1 MHKNKQYYNISEVS
15 KILNLKEHVI
25 RHWDSVDPKTNKLR
39 IEGLSIRT
47 KGGTRYFNQTHI
59 KKLSNIKNILFEE
72 GRHNYSLDLV
82 NKIISSKKLEKQF
95 NDNLTTSSPN
105 QDIDK
110 SNNSQKLIKILNKL
124 RKLNQYIL
132 KFLVRFLF
140 SLSYLFNIN

>member
-25 RHWDSVDPKTNKLR
+25 RHWDSLDPKTNKLR

-95 NDNLTTSSPN
+95 TNESAISSNHDDVKVNYDN
-105 QDIDK
+105 
-110 SNNSQKLIKILNKL
+110 QKLIKILDKL
-124 RKLNQYIL
+124 RNLIP
-132 KFLVRFLF
+132 
-140 SLSYLFNIN
+140 

>member
-1 MHKNKQYYNISEVS
+1 MHKNKQYFNISEVS

-95 NDNLTTSSPN
+95 INESAFSSN
-105 QDIDK
+105 QDDVKVHYDK
-110 SNNSQKLIKILNKL
+110 QKLIKILDKL
-124 RKLNQYIL
+124 RNLIP
-132 KFLVRFLF
+132 
-140 SLSYLFNIN
+140 

>member
-25 RHWDSVDPKTNKLR
+25 RHWDSLDPKTNKLR

-72 GRHNYSLDLV
+72 GKHNYSLDLV
-82 NKIISSKKLEKQF
+82 NKIMSSKKLYK
-95 NDNLTTSSPN
+95 NTTSEDN
-105 QDIDK
+105 FVFKDK
-110 SNNSQKLIKILNKL
+110 NLPTDSKTQVKLKKIINNLKSLIK
-124 RKLNQYIL
+124 
-132 KFLVRFLF
+132 
-140 SLSYLFNIN
+140 

>member
-39 IEGLSIRT
+39 IQGLSIRT

-95 NDNLTTSSPN
+95 TNESAISSN
-105 QDIDK
+105 QDDVK
-110 SNNSQKLIKILNKL
+110 VNYDNQKLIKILDKL
-124 RKLNQYIL
+124 RNLIP
-132 KFLVRFLF
+132 
-140 SLSYLFNIN
+140 

>member
-95 NDNLTTSSPN
+95 TNESAISLN
-105 QDIDK
+105 QDDVK
-110 SNNSQKLIKILNKL
+110 VHYDNQKLIKILDKL
-124 RKLNQYIL
+124 RNLIP
-132 KFLVRFLF
+132 
-140 SLSYLFNIN
+140 

>member
-1 MHKNKQYYNISEVS
+1 MNKNKQYYNISEVS

-25 RHWDSVDPKTNKLR
+25 RHWDSVDPKTNKIR

-95 NDNLTTSSPN
+95 TNELAISSN
-105 QDIDK
+105 QDDVK
-110 SNNSQKLIKILNKL
+110 VNYNNQKLIKILDKL
-124 RKLNQYIL
+124 RNLT
-132 KFLVRFLF
+132 
-140 SLSYLFNIN
+140 S

>member
-82 NKIISSKKLEKQF
+82 NKIFSSKKLEKQF
-95 NDNLTTSSPN
+95 TNESAISSN
-105 QDIDK
+105 QDDVK
-110 SNNSQKLIKILNKL
+110 VNYDNQKLIKILDKL
-124 RKLNQYIL
+124 RNLIP
-132 KFLVRFLF
+132 
-140 SLSYLFNIN
+140 

>member
-1 MHKNKQYYNISEVS
+1 MHKSKQYYNISEVS

-95 NDNLTTSSPN
+95 TNESATSSN
-105 QDIDK
+105 QDDVK
-110 SNNSQKLIKILNKL
+110 VNYDNQKLIKILDKL
-124 RKLNQYIL
+124 RNLIP
-132 KFLVRFLF
+132 
-140 SLSYLFNIN
+140 

>member
-95 NDNLTTSSPN
+95 TNESAISSN
-105 QDIDK
+105 QDDVK
-110 SNNSQKLIKILNKL
+110 VHYDNQKLIKILDKL
-124 RKLNQYIL
+124 RNLL
-132 KFLVRFLF
+132 P
-140 SLSYLFNIN
+140 

>member
-1 MHKNKQYYNISEVS
+1 MHKNKQYFNISEVS

-95 NDNLTTSSPN
+95 TNESAISSN
-105 QDIDK
+105 QDDVK
-110 SNNSQKLIKILNKL
+110 VHYDNQKLIKILDKL
-124 RKLNQYIL
+124 RNLIP
-132 KFLVRFLF
+132 
-140 SLSYLFNIN
+140 

>member
-95 NDNLTTSSPN
+95 TNESTFSSN
-105 QDIDK
+105 HVDVK
-110 SNNSQKLIKILNKL
+110 VNYNNQKLIKILDKL
-124 RKLNQYIL
+124 SNLI
-132 KFLVRFLF
+132 
-140 SLSYLFNIN
+140 

>member
-1 MHKNKQYYNISEVS
+1 MQKNKQYYNIREVS

-25 RHWDSVDPKTNKLR
+25 RHWDSLDPKTNKLR

-95 NDNLTTSSPN
+95 TNESAISSN
-105 QDIDK
+105 QDDVK
-110 SNNSQKLIKILNKL
+110 VNYKNQKLIEILDKL
-124 RKLNQYIL
+124 RNLIP
-132 KFLVRFLF
+132 
-140 SLSYLFNIN
+140 

>member
-1 MHKNKQYYNISEVS
+1 MNKNKQYYNISEVS

-72 GRHNYSLDLV
+72 GKHNYSLDLV

-95 NDNLTTSSPN
+95 HDNLTTSSPN

-124 RKLNQYIL
+124 RKLTQ
-132 KFLVRFLF
+132 
-140 SLSYLFNIN
+140 

>member
-1 MHKNKQYYNISEVS
+1 MYKNKQYYNISEVS

-59 KKLSNIKNILFEE
+59 KKISNIKNILFEE

-95 NDNLTTSSPN
+95 TNESAISSN
-105 QDIDK
+105 QDDVK
-110 SNNSQKLIKILNKL
+110 VNYDNQKLIKILDKL
-124 RKLNQYIL
+124 RNLIP
-132 KFLVRFLF
+132 
-140 SLSYLFNIN
+140 

>member
-47 KGGTRYFNQTHI
+47 KGGTRYFNQAHI

-72 GRHNYSLDLV
+72 GKHNYSLDLV
-82 NKIISSKKLEKQF
+82 NKIIASKKLEKQF
-95 NDNLTTSSPN
+95 TNESTVSSN
-105 QDIDK
+105 QEDLK
-110 SNNSQKLIKILNKL
+110 TNYNNRKLIKILDKL
-124 RKLNQYIL
+124 KNLIP
-132 KFLVRFLF
+132 
-140 SLSYLFNIN
+140 

>member
-59 KKLSNIKNILFEE
+59 NKLSNIKNILFEE
-72 GRHNYSLDLV
+72 GKHNYSLDLV
-82 NKIISSKKLEKQF
+82 NKIMSSKKLYKNNTGEVDLAFK
-95 NDNLTTSSPN
+95 DKNLPT
-105 QDIDK
+105 DIKTQVKLKKIINNLK
-110 SNNSQKLIKILNKL
+110 SLIK
-124 RKLNQYIL
+124 
-132 KFLVRFLF
+132 
-140 SLSYLFNIN
+140 